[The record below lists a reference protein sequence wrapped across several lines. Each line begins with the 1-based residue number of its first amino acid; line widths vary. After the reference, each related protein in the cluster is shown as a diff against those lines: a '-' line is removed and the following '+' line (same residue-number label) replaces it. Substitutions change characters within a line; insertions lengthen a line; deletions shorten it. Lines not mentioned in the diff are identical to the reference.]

1 MGSVYRGRDLQTN
14 QDVAIKI
21 LTLHGED
28 DVARFQR
35 EAAILSKL
43 HHSNV
48 VKYIASG
55 ADHGVHYIVQEWIE
69 GTTLAAHIR
78 TTGLTSN
85 EALQLATAIA
95 SALSSAHAAGI
106 VHRDVKPANI
116 LLPTANLS
124 EAKLVDFGI
133 ARLAS
138 GGQRLTLTGMLV
150 GTPSYMSPEQAQG
163 VKEIGPAADIW
174 ALGCVLYET
183 LTGQQPF
190 RGDSSLAIRA
200 KVLVSDP
207 SPLGDACTEATA
219 PLISLVSAMLSKVPE
234 NRPATTSDVLELL
247 KAVGPLADAPKRPR
261 GYQAVLTPK
270 QEAVRAAAGPLKC
283 VMMVATPPG
292 LGDETEVLADIAK
305 RHDLAVYVDEEFA
318 ILTPRVDGK
327 EGAIAA
333 AKAAVELQKV
343 SADAAIGIASYHD
356 QTSMDSALDKMGQ
369 AVEKNAVSGM
379 FAAVLDTPAAEVMV
393 DPELASE
400 LEEEF
405 QTEATMGEPLR
416 VLVGAR

>member
-1 MGSVYRGRDLQTN
+1 MGSVYRGKDLATG

-21 LTLHGED
+21 LTLNGDD

-35 EAAILSKL
+35 EADILSKL
-43 HHSNV
+43 DHANV

-55 ADHGVHYIVQEWIE
+55 ADHGVHYIVQEWVE
-69 GTTLAAHIR
+69 GITLAAHVR
-78 TTGLTSN
+78 TTGLSAN
-85 EALQLATAIA
+85 EAIQLASAVTA
-95 SALSSAHAAGI
+95 ALSCAHAVGI

-116 LLPTANLS
+116 LLPTDNMAD
-124 EAKLVDFGI
+124 AKLVDFGI

-138 GGQRLTLTGMLV
+138 GGQRLTMTGMLV

-163 VKEIGPAADIW
+163 AKDIGPPADIW
-174 ALGCVLYET
+174 AVGCVLYET

-207 SPLGDACTEATA
+207 APLTDYCAEATPA
-219 PLISLVSAMLSKVPE
+219 LVALVSAMLNKVPDK
-234 NRPATTSDVLELL
+234 RPTTTDDVLARLR
-247 KAVGPLADAPKRPR
+247 AIGPLADAPKRPR
-261 GYQAVLTPK
+261 GFQATLTPK

-305 RHDLAVYVDEEFA
+305 RHDLQMYVDEEFA
-318 ILTPRVDGK
+318 VLTPRVDGK
-327 EGAIAA
+327 AGAMAA
-333 AKAAVELQKV
+333 ARAAVELQKA

-356 QTSMDSALDKMGQ
+356 QTSMDAALDQMGQ

-379 FAAVLDTPAAEVMV
+379 FAAVLDTPAAEVMI
-393 DPELASE
+393 DPELAQE
-400 LEEEF
+400 LDEEF
-405 QTEATMGEPLR
+405 KTEVTSGEPLR
-416 VLVGAR
+416 VLLGAR